1 MTISQLTSRNNPLL
15 KTIRRVSSG
24 ARRAPDNL
32 VVAEGIRVLEEVQ
45 RCGCEV
51 MAAVISE
58 EFGHSGREKDL
69 LDFWISRNVRISRAD
84 SKLFLSIS
92 EVQAP
97 QGALA
102 LVNTAT
108 LDLADAPA
116 SQNALI
122 LSACGIQDPGNL
134 GTLIRTSAAAG
145 VTMVCTSKGTVSA
158 RNSKA
163 IRASAGAFFRMPVIE
178 HVEISDFLRYAEQH
192 RVRLY
197 RTDVREGLAHTE
209 ADLGSPCAIL
219 LGNEGS
225 GISSGVLED
234 IPALHIPMAEGI
246 ESLNVA
252 TAGAIILF
260 EAARQRIGRRR
271 TP

>member
-1 MTISQLTSRNNPLL
+1 MTISQLTSRNNSLL
-15 KTIRRVSSG
+15 KTIRLVLSG
-24 ARRAPDNL
+24 SRRAPENL

-51 MAAVISE
+51 VAAMISE
-58 EFGHSGREKDL
+58 EFGNSVREKDL
-69 LDFWISRNVRISRAD
+69 LNSWISRGVRICRAD
-84 SKLFLSIS
+84 SKLFLSVS
-92 EVQAP
+92 DVQAP

-102 LVNTAT
+102 LVSTAT
-108 LDLADAPA
+108 HNLSNAPA
-116 SQNALI
+116 SQNDLI

-134 GTLIRTSAAAG
+134 GTLIRTAAAAG

-163 IRASAGAFFRMPVIE
+163 IRSSAGAFFRMPVIE
-178 HVEISDFLRYAEQH
+178 HLEITDFLRYAE
-192 RVRLY
+192 RNSLRLY

-209 ADLGSPCAIL
+209 ADLGVPCAIL

-225 GISSGVLED
+225 GISSGEFRD
-234 IPALHIPMAEGI
+234 IPAIHIPMADGI

-260 EAARQRIGRRR
+260 EAARQRMRRAR
-271 TP
+271 SL